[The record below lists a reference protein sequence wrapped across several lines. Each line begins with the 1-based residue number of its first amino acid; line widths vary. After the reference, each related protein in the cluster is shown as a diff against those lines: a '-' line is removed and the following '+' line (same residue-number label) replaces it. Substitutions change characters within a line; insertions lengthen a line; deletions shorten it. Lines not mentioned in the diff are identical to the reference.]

1 MSSPK
6 ASTSSLLRK
15 RCGDHVVTDE
25 DAIPDQPRKR
35 AQTRLVILSGAPSEI
50 PPCSRAAL
58 LRSSIPLRST
68 QNDTE
73 GAQSK
78 FCMAKSR

>member
-1 MSSPK
+1 M
-6 ASTSSLLRK
+6 R
-15 RCGDHVVTDE
+15 
-25 DAIPDQPRKR
+25 PDQPQTGAPFCVGANIVRPHPR
-35 AQTRLVILSGAPSEI
+35 AIMETRAPRLSVILSGAPSEI

-73 GAQSK
+73 GA
-78 FCMAKSR
+78 